1 MKRKILS
8 ALLIVI
14 IISLPISV
22 FAYVNSDTGLKFNK
36 SGKSYGTVY
45 DAITVPDEPLSVNE
59 PDLIYVLAT
68 NGKYGYSKKE
78 DMYACGPTSP
88 DDTEWEKRIFGNK
101 DYYEIDV
108 FDSDGVTKR
117 GKFRI
122 NK

>member
-68 NGKYGYSKKE
+68 NGKYGYAKKE
-78 DMYACGPTSP
+78 ESS
-88 DDTEWEKRIFGNK
+88 N
-101 DYYEIDV
+101 YYINSRVAIDSRKSV
-108 FDSDGVTKR
+108 DR
-117 GKFRI
+117 
-122 NK
+122 

>member
-1 MKRKILS
+1 MKKILF

-22 FAYVNSDTGLKFNK
+22 FAYINSDTGLRFNK
-36 SGKSYGTVY
+36 YGQSYGTVY
-45 DAITVPDEPLSVNE
+45 DAVTLSEEPLSVNE

-68 NGKYGYSKKE
+68 NGKYGYAKKE
-78 DMYACGPTSP
+78 DMYSCGPTSP

-108 FDSDGVTKR
+108 FDSDGVTVI

-122 NK
+122 KK

>member
-1 MKRKILS
+1 M
-8 ALLIVI
+8 
-14 IISLPISV
+14 

-68 NGKYGYSKKE
+68 NGKYGYAKKE

-108 FDSDGVTKR
+108 FDSDGVTKI

>member
-68 NGKYGYSKKE
+68 NGKYGYAKKE

-88 DDTEWEKRIFGNK
+88 DDTEWKKRIFGNK

-108 FDSDGVTKR
+108 FDSDGVTKI

>member
-68 NGKYGYSKKE
+68 NGKYGYAKKE

-108 FDSDGVTKR
+108 FDSDGVTKI

>member
-1 MKRKILS
+1 MKRKILF

-68 NGKYGYSKKE
+68 NGKYGYAKKE

-108 FDSDGVTKR
+108 FDSDGVTKI

>member
-1 MKRKILS
+1 MKKKILF
-8 ALLIVI
+8 ALLIMI

-22 FAYVNSDTGLKFNK
+22 FACINSDTGLRFNK
-36 SGKSYGTVY
+36 SGQSYGTIY
-45 DAITVPDEPLSVNE
+45 DAVTVPDEPLSVNE

-68 NGKYGYSKKE
+68 NGKYGYAKKE

-88 DDTEWEKRIFGNK
+88 DDTEWKKRVFGNK

-108 FDSDGVTKR
+108 FDSDGVTPI